1 MHTLSREQVDFYN
14 ENGFLRLEHAFAADE
29 VRRLSDELER
39 LMQEWTV
46 EGPGWVGRGVRRI

>member
-14 ENGFLRLEHAFAADE
+14 ENGFLRLKQVYPADE
-29 VRRLSDELER
+29 VRWLSDELER

-46 EGPGWVGRGVRRI
+46 EGPGWVGPVA